1 MANTFKE
8 KKTSRKEGICIFQKK
23 TIKRFMKF
31 KERKR
36 KKTFGKKEVVRK
48 RFMDFKKERK

>member
-1 MANTFKE
+1 MYISE
-8 KKTSRKEGICIFQKK
+8 KDNKK
-23 TIKRFMKF
+23 VYEI
-31 KERKR
+31 KR

>member
-1 MANTFKE
+1 
-8 KKTSRKEGICIFQKK
+8 
-23 TIKRFMKF
+23 MKF

-48 RFMDFKKERK
+48 RFMDFKKRKEVRRIYMVEK

>member
-1 MANTFKE
+1 
-8 KKTSRKEGICIFQKK
+8 
-23 TIKRFMKF
+23 MKF